1 MICTQVTQISHST
14 VGSSF
19 SVSFSADSTPNDLEM
34 LRMMREWFMRWN
46 NSGVSFTKADT
57 PQTEQRNR
65 STAEFITGT
74 QIGDPQPLPN
84 GITTWASSSDEPQT
98 DCDTCRHKGVEGC
111 EQPCLGCGCCGLYE
125 AMTENDKLKE
135 KVVEFIKSCA
145 RCKHRPIGAMMCEE
159 SCHYEP
165 KTEPQTERSE

>member
-1 MICTQVTQISHST
+1 MI
-14 VGSSF
+14 
-19 SVSFSADSTPNDLEM
+19 DLTWEDIGEH
-34 LRMMREWFMRWN
+34 LDKGDLNEWLKDERAKDKARQL
-46 NSGVSFTKADT
+46 SEEADT